1 VRRGGNVAW
10 NLQGGN
16 GNTKI
21 GDIWHTGANGQ
32 LVGRVSA
39 MCLDCGCGELNE
51 SHGDS
56 RHITMDS
63 IQAAAQAS
71 EISVEDAIRNISD
84 GLRQSQG
91 SSGQTSSSSSGSD

>member
-1 VRRGGNVAW
+1 
-10 NLQGGN
+10 
-16 GNTKI
+16 
-21 GDIWHTGANGQ
+21 
-32 LVGRVSA
+32 

-71 EISVEDAIRNISD
+71 EISVDEAIRNISD
-84 GLRQSQG
+84 GLRQAQQ
-91 SSGQTSSSSSGSD
+91 SSAQTSAGSAASD

>member
-1 VRRGGNVAW
+1 
-10 NLQGGN
+10 
-16 GNTKI
+16 
-21 GDIWHTGANGQ
+21 
-32 LVGRVSA
+32 

-71 EISVEDAIRNISD
+71 EISVDEAIKNISD
-84 GLRQSQG
+84 GLRQAQQ
-91 SSGQTSSSSSGSD
+91 SSAQTSSSSAASD